1 MKYRTI
7 AIWFL
12 RLVISLLFLVSAY
25 AKIYHEP
32 SAYFSITTFEA
43 KQLVPLGIS
52 AEISAFLSRVLIAL
66 EFSIGVLIL
75 LPFQLKRIV
84 VPMTISILLAFC
96 LHLGIQI
103 YLTGNSG
110 NCGCFG
116 SLLPMTPFEAILKN
130 IFAVGLLL
138 VLNKLLEKNKFS
150 RLEVVYGFSI
160 YIFFVL
166 LIFLYIPIKVTKGL
180 TYELNQNN
188 NQSSVISSGPIQK
201 QSEFGKLL
209 PMADKGRLLL
219 CFFAPGCDHCKA
231 TIRSIDSLSK
241 ITDDFPNVEIVFME
255 EEVEKIPDFFN
266 YAGSEYNYII
276 LDIASFYDVLTW
288 ERDTPGVFYMWNGN
302 IIKEFNGINEM
313 EFDPSELLESINAS
327 KK

>member
-1 MKYRTI
+1 MKFRTI

-103 YLTGNSG
+103 YLTGNTG

-116 SLLPMTPFEAILKN
+116 SLLPMSPLEAILKN

-166 LIFLYIPIKVTKGL
+166 
-180 TYELNQNN
+180 
-188 NQSSVISSGPIQK
+188 
-201 QSEFGKLL
+201 
-209 PMADKGRLLL
+209 
-219 CFFAPGCDHCKA
+219 
-231 TIRSIDSLSK
+231 
-241 ITDDFPNVEIVFME
+241 
-255 EEVEKIPDFFN
+255 
-266 YAGSEYNYII
+266 
-276 LDIASFYDVLTW
+276 
-288 ERDTPGVFYMWNGN
+288 
-302 IIKEFNGINEM
+302 
-313 EFDPSELLESINAS
+313 
-327 KK
+327 